1 VRTTSG
7 GGVFEDISFDGGSM
21 VVRLREGH
29 DVSQVNLI
37 APDGTSFAQAT
48 VPTGATTVRMKLLA
62 IRQGS
67 YLHYSLGPHK
77 LVAVTDTDAISV
89 DLDLKPDLEIT
100 EVSQPR
106 SIAGSDDYGRLELR
120 IGNTGTAPTWIYDIT
135 YQGAPNFSA
144 DTELSSQPGIPRLHD
159 LETPDETI
167 IPPGAIKSYIGAKV
181 PLAFPGDDPTGCSL
195 EEHRFSIRVGVASGD
210 VLLRDVQ
217 ASVSGEREPVGIV
230 GEYVCTD
237 VSIGLVDESGVSG
250 RI

>member
-67 YLHYSLGPHK
+67 YLHYSPGLHK
-77 LVAVTDTDAISV
+77 LVAVTDTDTIQV

-100 EVSQPR
+100 EISQPGT
-106 SIAGSDDYGRLELR
+106 IAGSDDYGRLELR
-120 IGNTGTAPTWIYDIT
+120 IDNTGTAPTWVYDIA
-135 YQGAPNFSA
+135 YRGAPNISA
-144 DTELSSQPGIPRLHD
+144 DTDLSSQPGIPRLHD
-159 LETPDETI
+159 LETPDEAI
-167 IPPGAIKSYIGAKV
+167 IPPGAVKSYIGAKV
-181 PLAFPGDDPTGCSL
+181 PLAFPDDDPDSCSP
-195 EEHRFSIRVGVASGD
+195 EEHRFSIRVGLASGD

-217 ASVSGEREPVGIV
+217 ATVGGEREPVGIV

-237 VSIGLVDESGVSG
+237 VSMELVGESGVNG